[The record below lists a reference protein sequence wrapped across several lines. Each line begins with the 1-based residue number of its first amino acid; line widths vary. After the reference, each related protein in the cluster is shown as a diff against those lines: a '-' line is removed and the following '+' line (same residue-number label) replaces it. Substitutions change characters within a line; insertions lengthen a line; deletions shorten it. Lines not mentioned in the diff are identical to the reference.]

1 MNINNK
7 QLKILFFRCV
17 TNILS
22 FYKKIKISV
31 WCTILNDKSNT
42 FLLNIYELTRK
53 YKVINVTENVIMK
66 H

>member
-7 QLKILFFRCV
+7 QLKILFLDVLPTSWVF
-17 TNILS
+17 T
-22 FYKKIKISV
+22 KKIKISV
-31 WCTILNDKSNT
+31 WCTILNDKSNA

-53 YKVINVTENVIMK
+53 YKVINVTENVILK